1 MNEQMTSFQESL
13 AAVLTQPTPTAL
25 WRLRGDLLQ
34 AGLSADHA
42 VWDVID
48 RFYDFLNA
56 LSAGMKAH
64 EFNKMATMLDIGA
77 VGGVAVQGMIEGK
90 IPVTDLWKK
99 LVAGSVG
106 EGLMVLASRQYIK
119 SAHAEII
126 GVYNAAAWD
135 LFAALWDVSAQMQ
148 PNLSPADRRGLLDHL
163 LAPVLHEETDDG
175 VKMVLIGRLF
185 QMLLLVHLIAYYH
198 QPVM

>member
-1 MNEQMTSFQESL
+1 MFQQTL
-13 AAVLTQPTPTAL
+13 ATVLTQPTPAAL

-34 AGLSADHA
+34 AGLPADHA
-42 VWDVID
+42 VWSIID

-56 LSAGMKAH
+56 ISAGMKAH

-90 IPVTDLWKK
+90 MPVADLWKK
-99 LVAGSVG
+99 LLAGSVG

-126 GVYNAAAWD
+126 GVYNAAAWT

-148 PNLSPADRRGLLDHL
+148 PDLSPADRRSLLDQL
-163 LAPVLHEETDDG
+163 LMPILHEETDDG
-175 VKMVLIGRLF
+175 VKLVLIGRLF
-185 QMLLLVHLIAYYH
+185 QLLLLVHLQMEIGD
-198 QPVM
+198 